1 MNSNQFEVT
10 YFKHP
15 IYQDY
20 ACDSDGNIYS
30 FKNNNKPR
38 LIKQQIDTKGYF
50 QINVYRDGIQ
60 RKFRSHRF
68 IYECCH
74 NKILNKNI
82 EIDHIDRNQKNNDIN
97 NLREVNRL
105 TNVLNR
111 HYNKEVNQFPD
122 DVIKILEYNFHKFEN
137 LWFSPSTNCC
147 YRISDGYIFEIPFDS
162 IKRVNFR
169 DINKIRTYI
178 CLNKLREILGC

>member
-20 ACDSDGNIYS
+20 ACDNDGNVYS
-30 FKNNNKPR
+30 FKNSKPR

-60 RKFRSHRF
+60 RIFRSHRF
-68 IYECCH
+68 VYECCH
-74 NKILNKNI
+74 NKILNKNTD
-82 EIDHIDRNQKNNDIN
+82 IDHINRNKNNNNIN
-97 NLREVNRL
+97 NLREVNRT
-105 TNVLNR
+105 TNNLNR
-111 HYNKEVNQFPD
+111 CRNKEVDKFPD
-122 DVIKILEYNFHKFEN
+122 DVIKVLEYNFHEFEN

-147 YRISDGYIFEIPFDS
+147 YRISDGYIFEIPFYSDGR
-162 IKRVNFR
+162 IKFT
-169 DINKIRTYI
+169 DINKIRINI
-178 CLNKLREILGC
+178 CLNKLRKILGC